1 LISGEGFV
9 PKKMFLTS
17 GIGIHRERLSSFEM
31 ALREAQIASYNLVH
45 VSSIFPARCEL
56 VQPDEGTAALTP
68 GQIVFS
74 VIARAETNEPSRLVT
89 ASIGLATPKD
99 PDQFGYLSE
108 HHGYGQDEE
117 ESGSY
122 AEDLAASMLATI
134 LGIPFDPD
142 DAWDSQREVW
152 KMSGKIVRT
161 MNITKAIE
169 GPADG
174 RWATVVAAAIFCA

>member
-1 LISGEGFV
+1 MISGQGLV
-9 PKKMFLTS
+9 PSKMFLTS
-17 GIGIHRERLSSFEM
+17 GVGLHRERLSSFEM
-31 ALREAQIASYNLVH
+31 ALRDAGIASYNLVH

-56 VQPDEGTAALTP
+56 ISPEEGHQFLTP
-68 GQIVFS
+68 GQVVFS
-74 VIARAETNEPSRLVT
+74 VMARSETNEPSRLV
-89 ASIGLATPKD
+89 ASSIGLATPKD

-108 HHGYGQDEE
+108 HHSFGEDEE
-117 ESGSY
+117 QAGNY
-122 AEDLAASMLATI
+122 AEDLAASMLATV

-161 MNITKAIE
+161 MNITRAVQ

-174 RWATVVAAAIFCA
+174 RWATVVASAIFCA